1 MNTVLVTGVTG
12 NIGSHVLFELLFD
25 LYSKN
30 EEAAIY
36 VLIRKQPTKSAKQR
50 LLDEVFTEQ
59 LIPQKIAPFY
69 KEYLEKYI
77 HVIEGEI
84 NNFTLPAD
92 AGNNITVYHLAASVN
107 LSNTEKAKNEI
118 AHVNYINTQAFFEVI
133 KSRTK
138 KLVFV
143 STAFSRG
150 EIEGEITDDYHSA
163 TDFDFRNFYEAYK
176 MKVEKLVLQ
185 IAKENDF
192 SCTIA
197 RPSVV
202 SGRLIDYPKF
212 VSSRYI
218 VFYSIGEFFKKMKKL
233 YPDLGKIRMALNIDG
248 GLNIVPVDYVAK
260 GIIRAA
266 GIKEEQLNIT
276 LTQNVPTQY
285 IITNILQKCGVEI
298 ELVAEE
304 PKNKTTI
311 EKLFYKTIG
320 SQLVKYST
328 SKKHYFESKLIRKIL
343 ADIEEPNMLDSFSE
357 VYNFA
362 HNINFDNTNIKLE
375 PSNL

>member
-1 MNTVLVTGVTG
+1 MNTILVTGVTG
-12 NIGSHVLFELLFD
+12 NIGSHVLFELLYN

-30 EEAAIY
+30 EEATIY
-36 VLIRKQPTKSAKQR
+36 VLIRKQQSKSAKQR

-59 LIPQKIAPFY
+59 LIPIKIAPFY
-69 KEYLEKYI
+69 KAYIEKYI
-77 HVIEGEI
+77 RVIEGEI
-84 NNFTLPAD
+84 NNFILPDD
-92 AGNNITVYHLAASVN
+92 AGNDLIIYHLAASVN

-118 AHVNYINTQAFFEVI
+118 AHVNYVNTQAFFEII

-150 EIEGEITDDYHSA
+150 EIEGEIIDDYHSV
-163 TDFDFRNFYEAYK
+163 TNFDFRNFYEAYK
-176 MKVEKLVLQ
+176 MKVEKLILQ
-185 IAKENDF
+185 IAKENNF
-192 SCTIA
+192 GCTIA

-202 SGRLIDYPKF
+202 SGRLIDHPKF

-218 VFYSIGEFFKKMKKL
+218 VFYAIGEFFKKIKNTH
-233 YPDLGKIRMALNIDG
+233 PELGKVRMVLNMDG

-260 GIIRAA
+260 GIIRATN
-266 GIKEEQLNIT
+266 INEEQLNIT
-276 LTQNVPTQY
+276 LTQNVPTQH
-285 IITNILQKCGVEI
+285 IIESILQKCDVEI
-298 ELVAEE
+298 ELVDEE
-304 PKNKTTI
+304 PKDKTRI

-328 SKKHYFESKLIRKIL
+328 SKKHNFQSKLIRELL

-357 VYNFA
+357 VYDFA
-362 HNINFDNTNIKLE
+362 HNINFDNNNIKLE
-375 PSNL
+375 PNL

>member
-1 MNTVLVTGVTG
+1 MNTALITGVTG
-12 NIGSHVLFELLFD
+12 NIGSHVLYELLFD
-25 LYSKN
+25 LYTKN
-30 EEAAIY
+30 EEATIY
-36 VLIRKQPTKSAKQR
+36 VLIRKQPKKSAKQR

-59 LIPQKIAPFY
+59 LIPQKIASFY
-69 KEYLEKYI
+69 KAYVEKYV

-84 NNFTLPAD
+84 HNFVIPKE
-92 AGNNITVYHLAASVN
+92 AGNKITVYHLAASVN

-118 AHVNYINTQAFFEVI
+118 TNINYHNTQAFFEII
-133 KSRTK
+133 KTRIT

-150 EIEGEITDDYHSA
+150 EIEGKITDDYHSV
-163 TDFDFRNFYEAYK
+163 TDFTFRNFYEAYK

-192 SCTIA
+192 GCTIV

-202 SGRLIDYPKF
+202 SGRLLDFPKF

-233 YPDLGKIRMALNIDG
+233 YPDLGKIRMALNMDG

-260 GIIRAA
+260 GILRAA
-266 GIKEEQLNIT
+266 DTKEEQVNIT
-276 LTQNVPTQY
+276 LTKNVPTHH
-285 IITNILQKCGVEI
+285 IITSILRKCDVEI
-298 ELVAEE
+298 ELVDEE
-304 PKNKTTI
+304 PKDKTTI

-328 SKKHYFESKLIRKIL
+328 SKKHNFESKLIRKLL
-343 ADIEEPNMLDSFSE
+343 ADIEEPNMLNSFSE

-362 HNINFDNTNIKLE
+362 HDINFDNTNIIVE
-375 PSNL
+375 PNI